1 MNKLNSMITFVRV
14 AESGSFTAAA
24 GQLGVS
30 VSAVA
35 KAVARLEEEL
45 ETQLLVRSTRKVA
58 LNEEGRAFYAR
69 CREILNDIE
78 DAEASVKASKHTPR
92 GRLRMAMPVLFGR
105 LTFLP
110 RVAEFSARNPDI
122 VIDVAFEDRRVDLIE
137 RGLDLAVQV
146 GELRDSGYITRML
159 NRGPRLTAASPAYL
173 SGHGEPTKPEDLAAH
188 NCIAAASDPT
198 WQFQENGRAENLE
211 ARGNLVV
218 TGGDALREA
227 ALLGLGV
234 VQANWWTLANDIAA
248 GRLKAVLERYA
259 VEGRPLSVVYPPTRH
274 VPQKVRVMVDF
285 LVEITRLPSGSQRA
299 PAPRRGMRATGKKR
313 QTVFPQG

>member
-1 MNKLNSMITFVRV
+1 MNKLLSMLTFVRV

-45 ETQLLVRSTRKVA
+45 ETQLLVRSTRKIA
-58 LNEEGRAFYAR
+58 LNEDGRAFYAR
-69 CREILNDIE
+69 CRAILNDIE
-78 DAEASVKASKHTPR
+78 DAEASVKTSRQSAR

-110 RVAEFSARNPDI
+110 RAAEFSTRHPDV

-146 GELRDSGYITRML
+146 GELRDSGYITRVL
-159 NRGPRLTAASPAYL
+159 NRGPRLTAASPEYL
-173 SGHGEPTKPEDLAAH
+173 SRHGEPQSPGDLAAH
-188 NCIAAASDPT
+188 NCIVASNDAL
-198 WQFQENGRAENLE
+198 WEFQENGRVASVQVH
-211 ARGNLVV
+211 GSLVV

-227 ALLGLGV
+227 ALLGLGI
-234 VQANWWTLANDIAA
+234 VQANWWTLSNDIAA
-248 GRLKAVLERYA
+248 EGLKAVLERYA
-259 VEGRPLSVVYPPTRH
+259 VEGRALSVVYPPTRH

-285 LVEITRLPSGSQRA
+285 LVEITRLPSGSSRA
-299 PAPRRGMRATGKKR
+299 PMARRAMRAPRK
-313 QTVFPQG
+313 